1 DARQN
6 PVPGSAGKACRQTD
20 QKSEKQPDNG
30 NDEGQPRPFQKQRHR
45 INRRR
50 PIQIKIPVHS
60 LSPISKKERNIF
72 VTPETPM
79 NPPVDG
85 PTRVILSSEA
95 FGQTT

>member
-1 DARQN
+1 
-6 PVPGSAGKACRQTD
+6 
-20 QKSEKQPDNG
+20 
-30 NDEGQPRPFQKQRHR
+30 
-45 INRRR
+45 
-50 PIQIKIPVHS
+50 IPVHS

-95 FGQTT
+95 FGQTTSRKALHRCRLPSARRGPRPPCPSTDFPWERRFRRIPPAADRRRPSLFLFPWF